1 MEKYKLLNTYV
12 HNLDMHETISEIEN
26 LIVQKK
32 KSYIV
37 AVNVDVI
44 IKIEND
50 SNLKEIVDA
59 ANMVLVDGKPLIW
72 ISRLQKKPI
81 KEKVSG
87 SDLVPALCEVSAR
100 KGYSI
105 FILGGAQG
113 IAEL

>member
-12 HNLDMHETISEIEN
+12 NNLDMHETISEIEN

-81 KEKVSG
+81 KKMRLM
-87 SDLVPALCEVSAR
+87 LVEQ
-100 KGYSI
+100 I
-105 FILGGAQG
+105 
-113 IAEL
+113 

>member
-1 MEKYKLLNTYV
+1 MLSLKRNGAPFLWNGCAVLAEYA
-12 HNLDMHETISEIEN
+12 
-26 LIVQKK
+26 
-32 KSYIV
+32 IV

>member
-12 HNLDMHETISEIEN
+12 NNLDMHETISEIEN

-59 ANMVLVDGKPLIW
+59 ANMVLVDGN
-72 ISRLQKKPI
+72 Q
-81 KEKVSG
+81 
-87 SDLVPALCEVSAR
+87 
-100 KGYSI
+100 
-105 FILGGAQG
+105 
-113 IAEL
+113 

>member
-12 HNLDMHETISEIEN
+12 NNLDMHETISEIEN

-50 SNLKEIVDA
+50 SNFKVIVDA
-59 ANMVLVDGKPLIW
+59 ANMVLVDG
-72 ISRLQKKPI
+72 
-81 KEKVSG
+81 
-87 SDLVPALCEVSAR
+87 
-100 KGYSI
+100 
-105 FILGGAQG
+105 
-113 IAEL
+113 

>member
-1 MEKYKLLNTYV
+1 
-12 HNLDMHETISEIEN
+12 MHETISEIEN

-72 ISRLQKKPI
+72 I
-81 KEKVSG
+81 
-87 SDLVPALCEVSAR
+87 EVL
-100 KGYSI
+100 Y
-105 FILGGAQG
+105 
-113 IAEL
+113 